1 MKKSDKVFS
10 IFGIERLR
18 MATDGQG
25 IRTLVGL
32 HGCPLAC
39 KYCINPQSKVAS
51 AVMWRLSPQELI
63 DKLMI
68 DNLYFQSTGGGI
80 TFGGGEPL
88 LHLDALYLF
97 SKLCPPTWNLW
108 VETSL
113 YVPNDTIR
121 IASTF
126 FDHFIVDIKTVDA
139 KIYHSYTGG
148 EIALPLANLKL
159 LLSLVGPQRITV
171 RVPMIPGYTSLD
183 DQADTVAFIK
193 EMGLET
199 VDQFTYLI
207 H

>member
-1 MKKSDKVFS
+1 MKKSDAFS

-18 MATDGQG
+18 MAIDGKG

-32 HGCPLAC
+32 SGCPLAC
-39 KYCINPQSKVAS
+39 KYCINPQANMRS
-51 AVMWRLSPQELI
+51 AAIWQFTPQMLI

-88 LHLDALYLF
+88 LHIDALSLF
-97 SKLCPPTWNLW
+97 SEKCPQTWNLW

-113 YVPNDTIR
+113 YVPSETVNRAAKI
-121 IASTF
+121 

-139 KIYHSYTGG
+139 EIYHAYTGG
-148 EIALPLANLKL
+148 EVSIPLANLKL

-171 RVPMIPGYTSLD
+171 RIPLIPGYTSLD
-183 DQADTVAFIK
+183 NHAVTVACIK
-193 EMGLET
+193 KMGIERI
-199 VDQFTYLI
+199 DQFTYI
-207 H
+207 VP